1 MDRLNRFYAPEVV
14 KSWRSVAL
22 GVGGLG
28 SIIVLGVALVVPGL
42 REQALRS
49 WLLGFIFWAGIGIG
63 CLGIL
68 MTQYLTGGAWGVIS
82 RRFLEAG
89 SRTLPIIVLLFI
101 PLALGVYFRDVYTWT
116 HLPPTEHTMVQRG
129 VFMTPLAWIGRSV
142 IYFAL
147 FGFMAWFLNRR
158 SAIQDSATNVDEAA
172 RVMIESSKFSGPAII
187 FWCLIVSFAAVDWV
201 MELDPHFSSTIYG
214 MLFIAGWGLS
224 SVCFTTVMLAVLGE
238 IAPLNSAVGKR
249 HFHDYGK
256 LMLTFVMVWA
266 YFNFA
271 QYLIIWSGNIPEET
285 EWFVVRETGRWGWI
299 GAILIFFHF
308 GLPFLVLLK
317 QDFKRKPMRLASLAI
332 FILLMRVFDMLYLI
346 GPNPR
351 ISIPG
356 SDHGTYIISWLDA
369 VGPIAVGGIWL
380 WWYLGELIKR
390 PLVPA
395 NDPYFENAVEHGR
408 GH

>member
-1 MDRLNRFYAPEVV
+1 MDRLTRFYAPEDL
-14 KSWRSVAL
+14 KRWRSIAL
-22 GVGGLG
+22 GIGGIG
-28 SIIVLGVALVVPGL
+28 TIVVLGYGL
-42 REQALRS
+42 IDPDMREQALRS
-49 WLLGFIFWAGIGIG
+49 WLIGFVFWAGIGIG

-82 RRFLEAG
+82 RRILEAG
-89 SRTLPIIVLLFI
+89 TRTLPIIVLLFI
-101 PLALGVYFRDVYTWT
+101 PLALGVYFRDIFTWT

-129 VFMTPLAWIGRSV
+129 IFMTPPAWILRSLV
-142 IYFAL
+142 YFAF
-147 FGFMAWFLNRR
+147 FGVMAWYLNRR
-158 SAIQDSATNVDEAA
+158 SVLQDSARTADEAA
-172 RVMIESSKFSGPAII
+172 QVMIESSRFSGPAII

-201 MELDPHFSSTIYG
+201 LELDPHFSSTIWG
-214 MLFIAGWGLS
+214 MLFIAGWALS
-224 SVCFTTVMLAVLGE
+224 AVCFVTVILAILYYMAPLDRVLGT
-238 IAPLNSAVGKR
+238 R

-299 GAILIFFHF
+299 GVILIFLHF
-308 GLPFLVLLK
+308 ALPFLILLK
-317 QDFKRKPMRLASLAI
+317 QDFKRKPKRLAALAV
-332 FILLMRVFDMLYLI
+332 FVLVMRVFDMLYLI

-351 ISIPG
+351 ISIPN
-356 SDHGTYIISWLDA
+356 SDHGTYIISWMDA

-380 WWYLGELIKR
+380 WWYFGELMRR

-395 NDPYFENAVEHGR
+395 NDPYFENAVEHGK

>member
-1 MDRLNRFYAPEVV
+1 MNGQTRFYAPEDVGR
-14 KSWRSVAL
+14 WRSIAL

-28 SIIVLGVALVVPGL
+28 TIVLLGIALGAPGL

-68 MTQYLTGGAWGVIS
+68 MTQYLTGGAWGVVS
-82 RRFLEAG
+82 RRLLEAG
-89 SRTLPIIVLLFI
+89 TRTLPMIVLLFI
-101 PLALGVYFRDVYTWT
+101 PLAVGVYTRSVYTWT
-116 HLPPTEHTMVQRG
+116 HLSPTEHTMVQRG
-129 VFMTPLAWIGRSV
+129 IFMTPVAWIVRSL

-147 FGFMAWFLNRR
+147 FGFMAWFLNKR
-158 SAIQDSATNVDEAA
+158 SALQDIAKDAEDAAAMMIQ
-172 RVMIESSKFSGPAII
+172 SSRFSGPAVI

-201 MELDPHFSSTIYG
+201 MTLDPHFSSTIYG
-214 MLFIAGWGLS
+214 MLFIVGWGLS
-224 SVCFTTVMLAVLGE
+224 SVCFITIVMAVLGV
-238 IAPLNSAVGKR
+238 IAPLDRVLDKR

-285 EWFVVRETGRWGWI
+285 EWFVVRETGVWGWI
-299 GAILIFFHF
+299 GVILIFLHF
-308 GLPFLVLLK
+308 AVPFLVLLK
-317 QDFKRKPMRLASLAI
+317 QDFKRKPMRLASLAL
-332 FILLMRVFDMLYLI
+332 FILFMRVFDMLYLI

-356 SDHGTYIISWLDA
+356 SEHGTYIISWMDA
-369 VGPIAVGGIWL
+369 LGPIAVGGLWL
-380 WWYLGELIKR
+380 WWYFGELLKR
-390 PLVPA
+390 PLAPV

>member
-1 MDRLNRFYAPEVV
+1 MNGQTRFYAPEDVGR
-14 KSWRSVAL
+14 WRSIAL

-28 SIIVLGVALVVPGL
+28 TIVLLGIALGAPGL

-68 MTQYLTGGAWGVIS
+68 MTQYLTGGAWGVVS
-82 RRFLEAG
+82 RRLLEAG
-89 SRTLPIIVLLFI
+89 TRTLPMIVLLFI
-101 PLALGVYFRDVYTWT
+101 PLAVGVYTRSVYTWT

-129 VFMTPLAWIGRSV
+129 IFMTPLAWIVRSL

-147 FGFMAWFLNRR
+147 FGFMAWFLNKR
-158 SAIQDSATNVDEAA
+158 SALQDIAKDAEDAAAMMIQ
-172 RVMIESSKFSGPAII
+172 SSRFSGPAVI

-201 MELDPHFSSTIYG
+201 MTLDPHFSSTIYG
-214 MLFIAGWGLS
+214 MLFIVGWGLS
-224 SVCFTTVMLAVLGE
+224 SVCFITIVMAVLGD
-238 IAPLNSAVGKR
+238 IAPLDRVLGKR

-285 EWFVVRETGRWGWI
+285 EWFVVRETGVWGWI
-299 GAILIFFHF
+299 GVILIFLHF
-308 GLPFLVLLK
+308 AVPFLVLLK
-317 QDFKRKPMRLASLAI
+317 QDFKRKPMRLASLAL
-332 FILLMRVFDMLYLI
+332 FILFMRVFDMLYLI

-356 SDHGTYIISWLDA
+356 SEHGTYIISWMDA
-369 VGPIAVGGIWL
+369 LGPIAVGGLWL
-380 WWYLGELIKR
+380 WWYFGELLKR
-390 PLVPA
+390 PLAPV

>member
-1 MDRLNRFYAPEVV
+1 MDRLSRFYAPEVL
-14 KSWRSVAL
+14 KRWRSVAL
-22 GVGGLG
+22 GIGGLG
-28 SIIVLGVALVVPGL
+28 TVVILGSALIVPAM

-63 CLGIL
+63 SLGIL

-82 RRFLEAG
+82 RRILEAG
-89 SRTLPIIVLLFI
+89 SRTLPILVLLFI

-116 HLPPTEHTMVQRG
+116 HLPPTEHAMVQRG
-129 VFMTPLAWIGRSV
+129 IFMTPWAWILRSL
-142 IYFAL
+142 IYFGL
-147 FGFMAWFLNRR
+147 FGVMAWYLNRR
-158 SAIQDSATNVDEAA
+158 SYLQDLSGNAEDAA
-172 RVMIESSKFSGPAII
+172 RQMIESSRFSGPAII

-201 MELDPHFSSTIYG
+201 MELDPHFTSTIYG
-214 MLFIAGWGLS
+214 MLFIVGWGLS
-224 SVCFTTVMLAVLGE
+224 SVCFATIILAVLGDM
-238 IAPLNSAVGKR
+238 APLERVVGKR

-285 EWFVVRETGRWGWI
+285 EWFVVRETGIWGWI

-308 GLPFLVLLK
+308 ALPFLVLLK
-317 QDFKRKPMRLASLAI
+317 QDFKRKPKRLAGLAL
-332 FILLMRVFDMLYLI
+332 FILIMRIFDMFYLI

-356 SDHGTYIISWLDA
+356 SEHGTFIVSWMDA

-380 WWYLGELIKR
+380 WWYFGELLRR

>member
-1 MDRLNRFYAPEVV
+1 MANTQFYAPENV
-14 KSWRSVAL
+14 KRWSVIAL
-22 GVGGLG
+22 GIGGIG
-28 SIIVLGVALVVPGL
+28 SLIVLGAALFAPDM

-49 WLLGFIFWAGIGIG
+49 WLLGFVFWSGIGIG

-68 MTQYLTGGAWGVIS
+68 LTQYLTGGAWGVVS
-82 RRFLEAG
+82 RRVLEA
-89 SRTLPIIVLLFI
+89 SMRTLPIIVLLFI
-101 PLALGVYFRDVYTWT
+101 PLALGVWSGSVYTWT

-129 VFMTPLAWIGRSV
+129 IFMTPWAWILRSL

-147 FGFMAWFLNRR
+147 FGVMIWYLNRR
-158 SAIQDSATNVDEAA
+158 SVLQDTATTAQVSADLMIQ
-172 RVMIESSKFSGPAII
+172 SSKFSGPAVI

-224 SVCFTTVMLAVLGE
+224 SVCFVTLILAALSRLQ
-238 IAPLNSAVGKR
+238 PLNAILGKR
-249 HFHDYGK
+249 HFHDLGK

-285 EWFVVRETGRWGWI
+285 KWFVVRETGIWGWI
-299 GAILIFFHF
+299 GVILIFFHF
-308 GLPFLVLLK
+308 AIPFLVLLK
-317 QDFKRKPMRLASLAI
+317 QDFKRKATQLAALAV
-332 FILLMRVFDMLYLI
+332 FILVMRVFDMLYLI

-351 ISIPG
+351 ISVPSPAG
-356 SDHGTYIISWLDA
+356 EFISPLDLL
-369 VGPIAVGGIWL
+369 GPIAVGGIWL
-380 WWYLGELIKR
+380 WAFFTQLIRR
-390 PLVPA
+390 PLVPY
-395 NDPYFENAVEHGR
+395 NDPYFENAVEHGK